1 MSAEIAIRLRRA
13 EFNRA
18 IAAADIAAISA
29 ILSPDVIMI
38 TGTDSA
44 VLSGRKAQ
52 LLAWKR
58 EFSAIQ
64 RMVYTRATDTITA
77 SAVEPIAMEHG
88 HWQGLADGE
97 SVPTASGTYAAKWRQ
112 NGSVWL
118 LVAEIFV
125 TLAEGSGSDP
135 HAVSPGLLGLIHRP
149 VCPL

>member
-18 IAAADIAAISA
+18 IATADIAAISA

-44 VLSGRKAQ
+44 IVSGRKAQ

-58 EFSAIQ
+58 EFSA
-64 RMVYTRATDTITA
+64 RPRLVYTRTTAAITA
-77 SAVEPIAMEHG
+77 SAVEPIALEQG
-88 HWQGLADGE
+88 QWQGLADGQ
-97 SVPTASGTYAAKWRQ
+97 SNPAASGTYAAKWRKVQ
-112 NGSVWL
+112 GNWL

-125 TLAEGSGSDP
+125 TLN
-135 HAVSPGLLGLIHRP
+135 
-149 VCPL
+149 